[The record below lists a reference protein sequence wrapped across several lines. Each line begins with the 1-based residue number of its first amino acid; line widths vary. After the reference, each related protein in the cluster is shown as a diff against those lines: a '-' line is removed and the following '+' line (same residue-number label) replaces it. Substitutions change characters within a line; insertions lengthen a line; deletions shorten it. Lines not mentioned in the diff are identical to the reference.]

1 MSLTISDTQ
10 TTEIEMELP
19 ILQTNGH
26 SPLFETFLDK
36 HNLALSP
43 LSIDTLQVNITK
55 LCNQAC
61 RHCHVDASPIRTES
75 MDKSTVDKV
84 IEILAAHPQIKN
96 IDITGGAPELNP
108 YFDYLVVESKKLGKH
123 VMVRHNLTVT
133 LDGNPVTKESKEY
146 LPEFFAE
153 NRVEVISSLPYYQEF
168 FTDKQRGKGVFYKS
182 IESARLLNNQGF
194 GVEGSG
200 LQFNLVYNPVGAF
213 LPASQLSLEH
223 DFKIELDTKFGL
235 SFNNLYT
242 ITNMPI
248 HRFKEDLQRRNGF
261 EMYMEKLVNA
271 FNPSAAMGVMCR
283 SLISV
288 GYDGKLYDCD
298 FNQMLD
304 MEVFAAE
311 PMTVFNFDYQ
321 KLLKRSILFD
331 DHCFGCTA
339 GAGSSCGGVTS

>member
-1 MSLTISDTQ
+1 MAFTLSEIKPA
-10 TTEIEMELP
+10 EIEIELP
-19 ILQTNGH
+19 ILQSNGH

-36 HNLALSP
+36 HNLNLAP

-75 MDKSTVDKV
+75 MDKRTVDKV
-84 IEILAAHPQIKN
+84 IEILATHPEIKN

-108 YFDYLVVESKKLGKH
+108 HFDYLVVESKKLGKH

-133 LDGNPVTKESKEY
+133 MDGNPVTKESKDY

-168 FTDKQRGKGVFYKS
+168 FTDKQRGNGVFFKS
-182 IESARLLNNQGF
+182 IESARLLNNHGF
-194 GVEGSG
+194 GIAGSG

-223 DFKIELDTKFGL
+223 DFKIELNTKFGL

-271 FNPSAAMGVMCR
+271 FNPSAALGVMCR

-298 FNQMLD
+298 FNQMLE

-321 KLLKRSILFD
+321 KLVKRSILFD